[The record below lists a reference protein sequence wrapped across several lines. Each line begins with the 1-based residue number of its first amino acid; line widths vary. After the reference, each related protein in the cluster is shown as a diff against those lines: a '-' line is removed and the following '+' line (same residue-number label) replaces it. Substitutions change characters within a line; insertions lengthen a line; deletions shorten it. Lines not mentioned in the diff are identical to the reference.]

1 MELPAGK
8 LAPRAIA
15 FAMVGYCVWPSI
27 AQLFAEPE
35 AKPPQKASEMAVS
48 LLEPAMP
55 PPPVRDPFVL
65 PGAARPA
72 PAAGR
77 AGRAA
82 TNGRLDQLV
91 GLPAG
96 RAAAGGSAVPGLTLE
111 GTCIVGDRR
120 LAIIN
125 GRLYAPRE
133 TLVAAGFQPAQQPA
147 GGQPAPGTSV
157 CNVVDVFPY
166 KVLLECQGK
175 QIELGYSDV
184 ASAPDSR
191 GPTAPGKSA
200 PSRSSRQKR

>member
-15 FAMVGYCVWPSI
+15 LAMVGYCVWPSI
-27 AQLFAEPE
+27 ARFFAEPE

-48 LLEPAMP
+48 LLQPAMP

-72 PAAGR
+72 PASGR

-82 TNGRLDQLV
+82 NNGQLDQLV

-133 TLVAAGFQPAQQPA
+133 TLAEPATPTL
-147 GGQPAPGTSV
+147 P
-157 CNVVDVFPY
+157 CKILEVFPY

-191 GPTAPGKSA
+191 GRTAPGKSA
-200 PSRSSRQKR
+200 PSRPSRQKR